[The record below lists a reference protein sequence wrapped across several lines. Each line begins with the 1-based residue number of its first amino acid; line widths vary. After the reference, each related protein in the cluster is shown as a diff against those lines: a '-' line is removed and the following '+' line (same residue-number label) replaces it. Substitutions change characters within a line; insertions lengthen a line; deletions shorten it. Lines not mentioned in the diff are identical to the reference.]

1 MAILINGNGN
11 KAIWAAQDADLIAAI
26 CGNVTSIAAVGNQ
39 FAATQE
45 DASTIG
51 LADGVIITK
60 EGRRIQLD
68 TGAVDLFTIPTGT
81 AGVTSYYII
90 GYKLSQQSDTSQICE
105 PFVQKM
111 NSSSET
117 IPEDTFKGGAT
128 EVYVSC
134 YRVTQDG
141 LNIDTIDGLL
151 PLMGNISGGGGGMA
165 LDYANA
171 IEHSYTGTQTDTT
184 FTASVDGVLFYS
196 FQSPKL
202 LQIAG
207 KKIIQSYYGSV
218 GNSGTLVTGDV
229 PISKGNVVVFSAWGD
244 GVQGSLLTEVPYK
257 S

>member
-90 GYKLSQQSDTSQICE
+90 GYKLTQQSDTSQICE
-105 PFVQKM
+105 TFVQKM
-111 NSSSET
+111 NSASET
-117 IPEDTFKGGAT
+117 IDEDTFKGGAT

-141 LNIDTIDGLL
+141 LNISAINGLL
-151 PLMGNISGGGGGMA
+151 PLMNDLVNSGGTKMRVVKHGSVSLGNG
-165 LDYANA
+165 
-171 IEHSYTGTQTDTT
+171 ST
-184 FTASVDGVLFYS
+184 TASVS
-196 FQSPKL
+196 F
-202 LQIAG
+202 G
-207 KKIIQSYYGSV
+207 E
-218 GNSGTLVTGDV
+218 TLD
-229 PISKGNVVVFSAWGD
+229 SKGYIVFLSSDSINWQTSNASQQGGAYVSNYGTTSITISMSASGANI
-244 GVQGSLLTEVPYK
+244 GTYTVGYQIIALE
-257 S
+257 

>member
-68 TGAVDLFTIPTGT
+68 TGEVDLFTIPTGT

-105 PFVQKM
+105 TFVQKM
-111 NSSSET
+111 SSASET
-117 IPEDTFKGGAT
+117 IDEDTFKGGAT

-141 LNIDTIDGLL
+141 LNIDTIEGLL
-151 PLMGNISGGGGGMA
+151 PLMGNISDGGSGMPN
-165 LDYANA
+165 LDYSNPLKTFNGNVSDSYTANA
-171 IEHSYTGTQTDTT
+171 ECYLCGY
-184 FTASVDGVLFYS
+184 FGWTASGGVTTLFINS
-196 FQSPKL
+196 
-202 LQIAG
+202 
-207 KKIIQSYYGSV
+207 KKISLAIGTIIAPTILPLKL
-218 GNSGTLVTGDV
+218 NSGDIVTFSG
-229 PISKGNVVVFSAWGD
+229 SAYAANALHVFK
-244 GVQGSLLTEVPYK
+244 EK
-257 S
+257 